1 MIFIKS
7 ILEITK
13 IILGAILSVML
24 LFGISIVLM
33 QLDILL
39 NI

>member
-1 MIFIKS
+1 MISIKS
-7 ILEITK
+7 IFQITK

>member
-1 MIFIKS
+1 MISIKS
-7 ILEITK
+7 IFEITK